1 MRKLFLV
8 FSLLAV
14 FFVGTG
20 MKTSEKIEI
29 PPPCWL
35 EIDVDWYGDCVKL
48 NTNTVYVLNVTI
60 IDECS
65 DPHETVYS
73 ETQTLATTIESTTFC
88 IDDALCTAD
97 ELDPCFRIYFTLAK
111 VHNVT
116 QEIFCSTQ
124 ESTSLMTC
132 EQLMAFSSYSIPL
145 D

>member
-1 MRKLFLV
+1 MRKLILV

-14 FFVGTG
+14 FFIGTG
-20 MKTSEKIEI
+20 MKTAETNEM

-35 EIDVDWYGDCVKL
+35 TIEVDWIGDCVKV
-48 NTNTVYVLNVTI
+48 NTNTVYVINMTI

-65 DPHETVYS
+65 DPPETVYS
-73 ETQTLATTIESTTFC
+73 ETQTLATTIENTTFC

-97 ELDPCFRIYFTLAK
+97 ELEPCFRIYFTLAK

-124 ESTSLMTC
+124 ESTTLLTC
-132 EQLMAFSSYSIPL
+132 EYLMGYNTHTITL